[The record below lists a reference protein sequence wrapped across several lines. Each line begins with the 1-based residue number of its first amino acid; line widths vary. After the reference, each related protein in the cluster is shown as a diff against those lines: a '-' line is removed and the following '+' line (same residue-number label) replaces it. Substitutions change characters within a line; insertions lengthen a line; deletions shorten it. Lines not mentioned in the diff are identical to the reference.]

1 MLNYAS
7 SPAPTRH
14 IGEKTTAT
22 SSGKKYS
29 MTSASVTRFNQVT
42 YLLAG
47 LFIAAALC
55 WPVQSAHADVFEVK
69 NVGVDVKAATAA
81 EARQQALAQ
90 AERRAFYVL
99 ISRMTLSE
107 DEERIPELGNAE
119 IASYVRDFSVARE
132 KASSVRYIA
141 RLNYRFKPD
150 AIRGLLRSYN
160 VPFAE
165 TPSRPMAVLPVYEV
179 GASVVLWDEPNPW
192 RQMWSNRDRPA
203 GLVPLIVPIG
213 DLADISTVGV
223 SEAMAGDA
231 GRLGVI
237 AERYGAVNTVVAHNN
252 VTADPATGRQMM
264 TVTLLRPNDP
274 IELEYRTYSYIQN
287 EAETLDVMMGR
298 VTEATARRIENVW
311 KRRNLISQTGTGIL
325 AVTVPITGLKDWLT
339 IRDQLAQ
346 VGIIR
351 QSEIVLM
358 SRDQVRVN
366 VHFVGGAEQLIT
378 ALEQANLSM
387 LQESGE
393 WIIMPIGVFQPP
405 KT

>member
-1 MLNYAS
+1 M
-7 SPAPTRH
+7 AP
-14 IGEKTTAT
+14 IAEKCFTPHP
-22 SSGKKYS
+22 
-29 MTSASVTRFNQVT
+29 R
-42 YLLAG
+42 LLAA
-47 LFIAAALC
+47 LFIAAMLC
-55 WPVQSAHADVFEVK
+55 WPAQFARADVFEVK

-107 DEERIPELGNAE
+107 DEERIPEFTNAE

-165 TPSRPMAVLPVYEV
+165 TPSKPMVVLPVYEV
-179 GASVVLWDEPNPW
+179 GASAVLWDEPNPW
-192 RQMWSNRDRPA
+192 RQAWSGRDRPE

-213 DLADISTVGV
+213 DLSDISTVGV
-223 SEAMAGDA
+223 SEAMAGDTN
-231 GRLGVI
+231 RLGVI
-237 AERYGAVNTVVAHNN
+237 AERYAAAGTIVAHNN
-252 VTADPATGRQMM
+252 QTADPASGRQMM
-264 TVTLLRPNDP
+264 TVTLLRPSDP
-274 IELEYRTYSYIQN
+274 IEVEYRTDSYIQN
-287 EAETLDVMMGR
+287 EAETPDAMMAR
-298 VTEATARRIENVW
+298 VTEATAKRIENVW
-311 KRRNLISQTGTGIL
+311 KRQNLISQSGTGVL
-325 AVTVPITGLKDWLT
+325 AVTIPITGLKDWLT
-339 IRDQLAQ
+339 IRDQLSR

-351 QSEIVLM
+351 ESEIVLM
-358 SRDQVRVN
+358 SKDQVRVN

>member
-1 MLNYAS
+1 M
-7 SPAPTRH
+7 AP
-14 IGEKTTAT
+14 IAEK
-22 SSGKKYS
+22 
-29 MTSASVTRFNQVT
+29 RFT
-42 YLLAG
+42 PYPRLLAA
-47 LFIAAALC
+47 LFIAAMVS
-55 WPVQSAHADVFEVK
+55 WPAQFARADVFEVK

-81 EARQQALAQ
+81 EARKQALAQ

-99 ISRMTLSE
+99 VSRMTLSE
-107 DEERIPELGNAE
+107 DEERIPEFSNAE
-119 IASYVRDFSVARE
+119 IAPYVRDFSVARE

-165 TPSRPMAVLPVYEV
+165 TPSKPMVVLPVYEI
-179 GASVVLWDEPNPW
+179 GASAVLWDEPNPW
-192 RQMWSNRDRPA
+192 RQAWSGRDRPE

-213 DLADISTVGV
+213 DLSDISTVGV
-223 SEAMAGDA
+223 SEAMAGDTN
-231 GRLGVI
+231 RLGVI
-237 AERYGAVNTVVAHNN
+237 AERYAAADTVVAHNN
-252 VTADPATGRQMM
+252 QTADPASGRQMM
-264 TVTLLRPNDP
+264 TVTLLRPSDP
-274 IELEYRTYSYIQN
+274 IEVEYRTDSYIQN
-287 EAETLDVMMGR
+287 EGETPDAMMAR
-298 VTEATARRIENVW
+298 VTEATAKRIENIW
-311 KRRNLISQTGTGIL
+311 KRRNLISQSGTGVL
-325 AVTVPITGLKDWLT
+325 AVTIPITGLKDWLT
-339 IRDQLAQ
+339 IRDQLSR

-351 QSEIVLM
+351 ESEIVLM
-358 SRDQVRVN
+358 SKDQVRVN

>member
-1 MLNYAS
+1 MALS
-7 SPAPTRH
+7 TRPRFTPTPR
-14 IGEKTTAT
+14 
-22 SSGKKYS
+22 
-29 MTSASVTRFNQVT
+29 
-42 YLLAG
+42 LLAG
-47 LFIAAALC
+47 LFIAAWLC
-55 WPVQSAHADVFEVK
+55 WPAQFAHADVFEVK
-69 NVGVDVKAATAA
+69 NVGVDVKADTAA

-99 ISRMTLSE
+99 LSRMTLSE
-107 DEERIPELGNAE
+107 DQERIPELSNAE
-119 IASYVRDFSVARE
+119 IAPYVRDFSVARE

-150 AIRGLLRSYN
+150 EIRGLLRSYN

-165 TPSRPMAVLPVYEV
+165 TPSKPMAVLPVYEV
-179 GASVVLWDEPNPW
+179 GASAVLWDDPNPW
-192 RQMWSNRDRPA
+192 RQAWMSRDMPE

-213 DLADISTVGV
+213 DLSDISTIGV
-223 SEAMAGDA
+223 SEAMAGDTN
-231 GRLGVI
+231 RLGLI
-237 AERYGAVNTVVAHNN
+237 AERYTAAGTVVAHNN
-252 VTADPATGRQMM
+252 QTVDNATGRQMM
-264 TVTLLRPNDP
+264 TVTLLRPSDP
-274 IELEYRTYSYIQN
+274 IPVEYRTASYVQD
-287 EAETLDVMMGR
+287 EAEALDAMMAR
-298 VTEATARRIENVW
+298 VTEATARRIENLW
-311 KRRNLISQTGTGIL
+311 KRRNLISQTGTGVL

-339 IRDQLAQ
+339 IRAQLAE

-351 QSEIVLM
+351 ESEIVLM

>member
-1 MLNYAS
+1 M
-7 SPAPTRH
+7 AP
-14 IGEKTTAT
+14 IAEKCFTPH
-22 SSGKKYS
+22 S
-29 MTSASVTRFNQVT
+29 R
-42 YLLAG
+42 LLAA
-47 LFIAAALC
+47 LFIAAMLC
-55 WPVQSAHADVFEVK
+55 WPAQFARADVFEVK

-107 DEERIPELGNAE
+107 DEERIPEFTNAE

-165 TPSRPMAVLPVYEV
+165 TPSKPMVVLPVYEV
-179 GASVVLWDEPNPW
+179 GASAVLWDEPNPW
-192 RQMWSNRDRPA
+192 RQAWSGRDRPE

-213 DLADISTVGV
+213 DLSDISTVGV
-223 SEAMAGDA
+223 SEAMAGDTN
-231 GRLGVI
+231 RLGVI
-237 AERYGAVNTVVAHNN
+237 AERYAAAGTIVAHNN
-252 VTADPATGRQMM
+252 QTADPASGRQMM
-264 TVTLLRPNDP
+264 TVTLLRPSDP
-274 IELEYRTYSYIQN
+274 IEVEYRTDSYIQN
-287 EAETLDVMMGR
+287 EAETPDAMMAR
-298 VTEATARRIENVW
+298 VTEATAKRIENVW
-311 KRRNLISQTGTGIL
+311 KRQNLISQSGTGVL
-325 AVTVPITGLKDWLT
+325 AVTIPITGLKDWLT
-339 IRDQLAQ
+339 IRDQLSR

-351 QSEIVLM
+351 ESEIVLM
-358 SRDQVRVN
+358 SKDQVRVN